1 MRRRVKKGDTNIKFK
16 LAERMKEQGMSKN
29 KLCKESGFRF
39 ETIVTIHG
47 FFQINKQ
54 IGLAIFSFLGH
65 NIVNK
70 VGVHKI

>member
-1 MRRRVKKGDTNIKFK
+1 MLQNLFR
-16 LAERMKEQGMSKN
+16 
-29 KLCKESGFRF
+29 GFVRIF
-39 ETIVTIHG
+39 VTIHG